1 MKGKKQEINGGIKQ
15 KMMKGI
21 MTPLVAVFFLVGIV
35 SILITRA
42 AVSDIRSSEI
52 TAESKQVSNLVSEYF
67 TRYMWLTT
75 ELAANNELRVLMEE
89 TKAGDDLT
97 TSEQYAS
104 VLKTM
109 TNTYNCDEENIL
121 VCWIADVDSSRCV
134 EDENSGYV
142 SPMGEWDITSRP
154 WYTEVMETKTT
165 IITEPY
171 ENASLGLMVSS
182 VISPVFGNN
191 GEITGVAAVDV
202 SVDTL
207 VKMMSQH
214 SLGKKGF
221 FMLFSPEGNIM
232 YAPQEELLG
241 TAVADA
247 GMDDKV
253 LRAMEEKTE
262 KNLVYRW
269 NGKKYGSYM
278 IIGDTGWSVLSGM
291 PSSEYNQAITGLVVV
306 IALFF
311 AVAIVLLT
319 IIIERI
325 ARGIVDPLKNLEVA
339 AEEIAEGDLDINI
352 DVNSE
357 DEVGKVASALS
368 KTVDR
373 LKEYIKYIDE
383 VTEVLNEIA
392 GGNLKF
398 ELKQA
403 YMGEFQKVKL
413 GLEDLS
419 KRLTDTLQNIDE
431 ASVQVSGGA
440 EQIST
445 GAMSL
450 ADGATSQ
457 AAGIQQLQASV
468 TEISTQ
474 VSSTAK
480 FADDAKKSVIDM
492 NREIEFSN
500 EQMKNAVQAMDEIS
514 RCSSQIENI
523 ITTIEEIADQTNL
536 LSLNA
541 SIEAARAGELGR
553 GFAVVAGEVGSLA
566 GESMNAVQTSTSLI
580 KDSLDAVKNGMDIV
594 NGAAVQMQQAMEH
607 IKLLQ
612 NLIENID
619 EACNK
624 QDDGIEQVRRALGQ
638 VSEVISDNSAMAEES
653 AAASQEL
660 SAQSQSL
667 TNMIKEFKM

>member
-35 SILITRA
+35 SILVTRA
-42 AVSDIRSSEI
+42 AVSDIRSAEI

-67 TRYMWLTT
+67 TQYMWLTT
-75 ELAANNELRVLMEE
+75 ELAANNELQALLEE

-97 TSEQYAS
+97 ASEKYAS

-109 TNTYNCDEENIL
+109 TNTYSSDKENIL
-121 VCWIADVDSSRCV
+121 VCWIADVDSNRCV

-154 WYTEVMETKTT
+154 WYTEVTEAKKT

-171 ENASLGLMVSS
+171 ENASLGIKVSS
-182 VISPVFGNN
+182 VISPVFGSD
-191 GEITGVAAVDV
+191 GEMTGVAAVDV

-207 VKMMSQH
+207 ITMMSQH
-214 SLGKKGF
+214 SLGEKGF
-221 FMLFSPEGNIM
+221 FMLFSPEGTIM
-232 YAPQEELLG
+232 YAPQEELDG
-241 TAVADA
+241 MPVADV
-247 GMDDKV
+247 GMDNKV
-253 LRAMEEKTE
+253 LTAMEEKTE

-269 NGKKYGSYM
+269 NGKQYGSYM
-278 IIGDTGWSVLSGM
+278 MIGDTGWSVLSGM
-291 PSSEYNQAITGLVVV
+291 PGSEYNQAITRLLIV

-311 AVAIVLLT
+311 AAAIVLLAV
-319 IIIERI
+319 IIERI
-325 ARGIVDPLKNLEVA
+325 ARGIVNPLKHLESA
-339 AEEIAEGDLDINI
+339 AKEIAEGNLDITV
-352 DVNSE
+352 DVDSR

-373 LKEYIKYIDE
+373 LKEYINYIDE
-383 VTEVLNEIA
+383 VTDVLNEIA

-398 ELKQA
+398 ELKHD
-403 YMGEFQKVKL
+403 YVGEFQKVKL

-440 EQIST
+440 DQIAT

-468 TEISTQ
+468 SEISTQ

-480 FADDAKKSVIDM
+480 FADDAKMSVIDM

-500 EQMKNAVQAMDEIS
+500 NQMKNAVQAMDEIS

-553 GFAVVAGEVGSLA
+553 GFARSCRRGGKPCGREYECSTDFHIFNQGFFRRREKRYGYCQRSCKPDAAGHGPY
-566 GESMNAVQTSTSLI
+566 QIT
-580 KDSLDAVKNGMDIV
+580 
-594 NGAAVQMQQAMEH
+594 
-607 IKLLQ
+607 
-612 NLIENID
+612 
-619 EACNK
+619 
-624 QDDGIEQVRRALGQ
+624 
-638 VSEVISDNSAMAEES
+638 AEPD
-653 AAASQEL
+653 
-660 SAQSQSL
+660 
-667 TNMIKEFKM
+667 